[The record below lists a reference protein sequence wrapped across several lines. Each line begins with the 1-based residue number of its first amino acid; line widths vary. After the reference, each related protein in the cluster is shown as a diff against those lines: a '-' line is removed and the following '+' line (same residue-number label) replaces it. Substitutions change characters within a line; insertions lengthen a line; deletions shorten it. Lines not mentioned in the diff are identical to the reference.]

1 MKKRIKYYLY
11 KQVYSNCPAT
21 DYDKSTKTI
30 LVDIPDK
37 KSARRVFPRDWV
49 KHGNHYTTP
58 HGTCIYYWN
67 TGIQQHYVI
76 EYITYKNNYT
86 TRCATKSIEAS
97 LTAFDEMLK
106 AVAEIEG

>member
-37 KSARRVFPRDWV
+37 KPVRRVFPRDWV

-58 HGTCIYYWN
+58 HGTIIHFWN
-67 TGIQQHYVI
+67 SGIQQHYLI
-76 EYITYKNNYT
+76 EYIAYKNDYI
-86 TRCATKSIEAS
+86 TRCATKSIDAS
-97 LTAFDEMLK
+97 LTAFEDMLK
-106 AVAEIEG
+106 AVAEIEK